1 MMANFTNR
9 QAPRPCQ
16 SFASPPQTIDIVAT
30 TPPSSNV
37 SGKSSIHL
45 KDLPLPLK
53 FDDVAREL
61 IQAGH
66 KEPTHLV
73 LRQRPLITITDGPS
87 GGSADEGWHVNIDQP
102 LLHFYHKVFLGNDAR
117 DLAEYVSEAKMVEG
131 GNAALVAG
139 LRIEF
144 HRTIRVPDND
154 KTHALPPHM
163 GTFKLFNVGDASG
176 TLPKPILAKGGAFI
190 SMYQREAMWMSF
202 NYPDER
208 SLAVK
213 ISVGGV
219 NALTGLPQNVSATTK
234 QDYLPVGGQS
244 GQMWLDGISTSPG
257 VVRQFVAMP
266 SGKGF
271 TVEGQHKR
279 RLHAFRVRCQYVQVR
294 TQTRA

>member
-1 MMANFTNR
+1 MRSNFANR
-9 QAPRPCQ
+9 QAPRPLP
-16 SFASPPQTIDIVAT
+16 SFASQSQTVDVVVL

-37 SGKSSIHL
+37 SGKSTIHL

-66 KEPTHLV
+66 KEPIRLT
-73 LRQRPLITITDGPS
+73 LRQRPVITITDGPS

-102 LLHFYHKVFLGNDAR
+102 LLHFYHKTFLGKSAR
-117 DLAEYVSEAKMVEG
+117 DPPEYVSEAQMIED
-131 GNAALVAG
+131 GNAVLVGG

-163 GTFKLFNVGDASG
+163 GTFKLFNVGDAST
-176 TLPKPILAKGGAFI
+176 TLPTSILAKGGAFI

-202 NYPDER
+202 CDPQQR
-208 SLAVK
+208 GIAVK

-219 NALTGLPQNVSATTK
+219 NALTGLPQNVCAMPK
-234 QDYLPVGGQS
+234 QDYLPVGGQN
-244 GQMWLDGISTSPG
+244 GQMWLDGISVSPG

-266 SGKGF
+266 LGKG
-271 TVEGQHKR
+271 ECWR
-279 RLHAFRVRCQYVQVR
+279 DSNRCVPEV
-294 TQTRA
+294 